1 MKRIKAD
8 LHFLLLPCILF
19 FSGCATIVSK
29 SSYPVYLRT
38 DPPGANIKITDKKG
52 HVVYQGKSPTTVRLK
67 SGGGYFTKAQ
77 YQVKLSSAGYDEK
90 IVTIDFKLNGWYF
103 GNLVIGGVIGLLFI
117 DPITGAMWKIQD
129 PVVDETLDRMATASA
144 QAPELNI
151 VNIADVSPEQKS
163 KLIRIN

>member
-1 MKRIKAD
+1 M
-8 LHFLLLPCILF
+8 
-19 FSGCATIVSK
+19 
-29 SSYPVYLRT
+29 RT

-67 SGGGYFTKAQ
+67 SGAGYFSKAQ
-77 YQVKLSSAGYDEK
+77 YQVKLSSPGFDEK

-103 GNLVIGGVIGLLFI
+103 GNLVIGGAIGMLFI

-129 PVVDETLDRMATASA
+129 PVVDETLDRTANLSA
-144 QAPELNI
+144 RAPVLNI

>member
-1 MKRIKAD
+1 MKRTSTD
-8 LHFLLLPCILF
+8 LLFLLFPCIMF

-67 SGGGYFTKAQ
+67 SGAGYFSKAQ
-77 YQVKLSSAGYDEK
+77 YQVKLSSPGFDEK

-103 GNLVIGGVIGLLFI
+103 GNLVIGGAIGMLFI

-129 PVVDETLDRMATASA
+129 PVVDETLDRTANLSA
-144 QAPELNI
+144 RAPVLNI
-151 VNIADVSPEQKS
+151 VNIADVSPEQES